1 MKRIT
6 FETAELAKKA
16 GFIGSP
22 TEMVYDDFDGTLKSQ
37 PYASSDWNNSI
48 YRLSIAPFQAELQ
61 TWLRDVHN
69 LHVNPD
75 WFSSDPADWDFQ
87 VSEIGNEDWFGA
99 TIYIMD
105 WQSDQRF
112 TSFEDALEEG
122 LKVALGFVIEKLA
135 K

>member
-6 FETAELAKKA
+6 FETAGLAKKA
-16 GFIGSP
+16 G
-22 TEMVYDDFDGTLKSQ
+22 YDIECTHWYDQLRVLNPRKGAGGAMFYSNEG
-37 PYASSDWNNSI
+37 Y
-48 YRLSIAPFQAELQ
+48 APFQAELQ

-75 WFSSDPADWDFQ
+75 WFSSDPADWDCQ
-87 VSEIGNEDWFGA
+87 VSEIGNEDFFGA
-99 TIYIMD
+99 AIYIMD
-105 WQSDQRF
+105 WQSDKRF

-122 LKVALGFVIEKLA
+122 LKVALGFVIEKLV